1 VFGEPLNGKAASMTR
16 EDLLAALQTNAADLA
31 AYTETADLGTPV
43 PTCPGWTLR
52 DLVNHTG
59 GIHRWAA
66 RVVETGDGNHD
77 RSATGPDEPDALAV
91 WLLDGAEQLHRTLA
105 TTDPDRSCWTF
116 GFPPHQAGFWL
127 RRQALE
133 TAVHRW
139 DARNAVG
146 RPVIVESGLAAAG
159 IDEVVDF
166 LYPRQVALGRTP
178 QLTGGVQLTATDLST
193 IWYLGETDAA
203 ITVKISGP
211 ARNLLLLLWGRLPP
225 DDRTVTTTGS
235 DVDVAAVRSARFA
248 P

>member
-1 VFGEPLNGKAASMTR
+1 MNGKAASMTR
-16 EDLLAALQTNAADLA
+16 EDLLTAFRTNAADLA
-31 AYTETADLGTPV
+31 ACTQTADLRNPV
-43 PTCPGWTLR
+43 PTCPGWTLS

-59 GIHRWAA
+59 GIHRWAT

-77 RSATGPDEPDALAV
+77 RSATGPDEPGALAA
-91 WLLDGAEQLHRTLA
+91 WLLEGAEQLHRTLA
-105 TTDPDRSCWTF
+105 TTDPNRPCWTF

-146 RPVIVESGLAAAG
+146 RPVIIESGLAAAG

-166 LYPRQVALGRTP
+166 LHPRQVALGRTS
-178 QLTGGVQLTATDLST
+178 QLAGGVKLTATDHSAT
-193 IWYLGETDAA
+193 WHLGDPDAA
-203 ITVKISGP
+203 HTVRISGP
-211 ARNLLLLLWGRLPP
+211 ARDLLLLLWGRLPP
-225 DDRTVTTTGS
+225 DDRTVTLTGR
-235 DVDVAAVRSARFA
+235 DVDVAAVSSARFA